1 MCYPLLIGSMYTLQC
16 MDLCIIWTPYV
27 DMPPYIQFI
36 WDDIRCMQQTE
47 REAQRRHSFPPIGE
61 QLPPASTSEGRRLV
75 NLMFYAALENEHN
88 ASEMLARKQFRHSIA
103 ESSVSSLIPEDTLK
117 PIGALLMQLREKERV
132 RLESRG
138 SAKHPAKAMLTAQAS
153 TEEEEEEEKV
163 EAVVDRSSR
172 RSSIFVASNES
183 TTSAKVGEAGQ
194 THLPVIA
201 EEPVGAILPLP
212 SPEEGRVRT
221 WSSQSVRRRGTV
233 LSTRK
238 KLKDVREPQQRDQLW
253 EPLDMDALAENKQ
266 LRICEAR
273 SSSLGLRGYNH
284 GAPKLWKVPV

>member
-1 MCYPLLIGSMYTLQC
+1 
-16 MDLCIIWTPYV
+16 
-27 DMPPYIQFI
+27 
-36 WDDIRCMQQTE
+36 MQQTE

-103 ESSVSSLIPEDTLK
+103 EGSISNLIPEDTLK

-132 RLESRG
+132 HLESRG

-153 TEEEEEEEKV
+153 TKEEEEEEET
-163 EAVVDRSSR
+163 VVDRSSR
-172 RSSIFVASNES
+172 RSSIFVASNEA
-183 TTSAKVGEAGQ
+183 TTSVKVGEARQ
-194 THLPVIA
+194 THLPVIT
-201 EEPVGAILPLP
+201 EEPVGALLPLP
-212 SPEEGRVRT
+212 SPKEGRVRT

-233 LSTRK
+233 LSTRE
-238 KLKDVREPQQRDQLW
+238 KLKEVREPEQRDRLW
-253 EPLDMDALAENKQ
+253 EPLHMDALAENKQ
-266 LRICEAR
+266 LRICETK
-273 SSSLGLRGYNH
+273 SSSLGLRDYSH

>member
-1 MCYPLLIGSMYTLQC
+1 MLPWRMNT
-16 MDLCIIWTPYV
+16 TP
-27 DMPPYIQFI
+27 Q
-36 WDDIRCMQQTE
+36 RCW
-47 REAQRRHSFPPIGE
+47 
-61 QLPPASTSEGRRLV
+61 L
-75 NLMFYAALENEHN
+75 
-88 ASEMLARKQFRHSIA
+88 RKQFRHSIA
-103 ESSVSSLIPEDTLK
+103 EGSVSSLIPEDTLK

-138 SAKHPAKAMLTAQAS
+138 SAKHPAKARLTAQAS
-153 TEEEEEEEKV
+153 TEEEEEEEEKEE

-172 RSSIFVASNES
+172 RSSIFVASNEA

-194 THLPVIA
+194 THLPVIT

-253 EPLDMDALAENKQ
+253 EPLDMDALTENKQ

-273 SSSLGLRGYNH
+273 SSSLGLRGYSH